1 MFRLL
6 WQELRFRRNG
16 IIGWGIGVSFYAILY
31 VGLYPSF
38 GDQLALFDMGEMA
51 FYEALGITDM
61 TSFSGYVAST
71 YVNLAPILLSIYA
84 ILSGS
89 GTLAGEEDE
98 GKLELM
104 VTLPIPRWQIV
115 TAKALATA
123 VALFLILVIVGVAAA
138 GILLAIESQIE
149 TPVTAVDMFLSALYM
164 WPLVLAVAMIGL
176 LMGAYMPN
184 RRTAALVTTV
194 IFVASYF
201 GNSLANLYN
210 SVEPIKPVILL
221 TYYDTAPAVLT
232 EGQAIAD
239 IAVLV
244 GISLILFLL
253 AVWAFQR
260 RNITVGA
267 WPWQRAKVV

>member
-16 IIGWGIGVSFYAILY
+16 IIGWGIGVSIYTALY

-61 TSFSGYVAST
+61 TSFAGYVAST

-123 VALFLILVIVGVAAA
+123 VALFLILVIVGLAAA
-138 GILLAIESQIE
+138 GTYLAIASQVE

-164 WPLVLAVAMIGL
+164 WPLLMVVAMISL
-176 LMGAYMPN
+176 LMGAYLPN
-184 RRTAALVTTV
+184 RRTAALVATV
-194 IFVASYF
+194 IFVANYF
-201 GNSLANLYN
+201 GNSLANLYD
-210 SVEPIKPVILL
+210 SVEPIKPIILFN
-221 TYYDTAPAVLT
+221 YYDTAPAVLT
-232 EGQAIAD
+232 EGQATAD
-239 IAVLV
+239 TAVLLATSFV
-244 GISLILFLL
+244 LFLL

-267 WPWQRAKVV
+267 WPWQRAKLT

>member
-16 IIGWGIGVSFYAILY
+16 IIGWGIGVSIYTALY

-61 TSFSGYVAST
+61 TSFAGYVAST

-84 ILSGS
+84 IISGS

-123 VALFLILVIVGVAAA
+123 VALLLVLAIVGLAAV
-138 GILLAIESQIE
+138 GVLLSIQDQIE
-149 TPVTAVDMFLSALYM
+149 TSATAVDMFLSALYM
-164 WPLVLAVAMIGL
+164 WPLVLVVAMISL
-176 LMGAYMPN
+176 FMGAYLPN
-184 RRTAALVTTV
+184 RRTAALVATV
-194 IFVASYF
+194 IFVANYF
-201 GNSLANLYN
+201 GNSLANLYD
-210 SVEPIKPVILL
+210 SVEPIKPIILFN
-221 TYYDTAPAVLT
+221 YYDTAPAVLT
-232 EGQAIAD
+232 EGQATAD
-239 IAVLV
+239 TAVLLATSFV
-244 GISLILFLL
+244 LFLL

-267 WPWQRAKVV
+267 WPWQRAKLT

>member
-16 IIGWGIGVSFYAILY
+16 IIGWGIGVSLYTALY

-61 TSFSGYVAST
+61 TSFAGYVAST

-84 ILSGS
+84 IISGS

-104 VTLPIPRWQIV
+104 VTLPIPRWHIV
-115 TAKALATA
+115 TAKALATG
-123 VALFLILVIVGVAAA
+123 VALFLILVIVGLAAA
-138 GILLAIESQIE
+138 GTYLAIAGQVE

-164 WPLVLAVAMIGL
+164 WPLVLVVALISL
-176 LMGAYMPN
+176 LMGAYLPN
-184 RRTAALVTTV
+184 RRTAALAATV
-194 IFVASYF
+194 IFVGNYF
-201 GNSLANLYN
+201 GNSLANMYN
-210 SVEPIKPVILL
+210 SLDAIKPLL
-221 TYYDTAPAVLT
+221 IFTYYDNAPAVLT

-244 GISLILFLL
+244 GISLVLILL

>member
-1 MFRLL
+1 MLRLL
-6 WQELRFRRNG
+6 WQELQFRRNG
-16 IIGWGIGVSFYAILY
+16 IIGWGIGISFYAVLY

-61 TSFSGYVAST
+61 TSFAGYVAST

-123 VALFLILVIVGVAAA
+123 VALFLILTIVGLAAA
-138 GILLAIESQIE
+138 GIFSAIASQVE

-164 WPLVLAVAMIGL
+164 WPLVMVVAMISL
-176 LMGAYMPN
+176 LMGAYLPN
-184 RRTAALVTTV
+184 RRTAALAATV
-194 IFVASYF
+194 IFVGNYF
-201 GNSLANLYN
+201 GNSLANMYN
-210 SVEPIKPVILL
+210 ALDAIKPLL
-221 TYYDTAPAVLT
+221 IFTYYDNAPAVLT

-244 GISLILFLL
+244 GISLVLILL